1 MLDSIGES
9 ALKTTVTTAAKPV
22 AGDKNAAL
30 NKTHKRVA
38 ERPAGDAQESTAAES
53 NLSKSSSRFIV
64 EESGL
69 FFEKYDKQGNVVSRL
84 PVQKKSINR
93 HV

>member
-1 MLDSIGES
+1 MLDSIGKS
-9 ALKTTVTTAAKPV
+9 ALKTTLTVAAKPV
-22 AGDKNAAL
+22 AGDKAAAL

-38 ERPAGDAQESTAAES
+38 AQPAENAPESTAAES
-53 NLSKSSSRFIV
+53 NLSKGSSRFII

-69 FFEKYDKQGNVVSRL
+69 FFEKYDKQGKAVSRL
-84 PVQKKSINR
+84 PVQKTINR

>member
-1 MLDSIGES
+1 MLESLGES
-9 ALKTTVTTAAKPV
+9 ALKTTVPTAEKPV
-22 AGDKNAAL
+22 AGDKAAAL
-30 NKTHKRVA
+30 NRTHKRVA
-38 ERPAGDAQESTAAES
+38 ERPAENAQESTAADPHW
-53 NLSKSSSRFIV
+53 SKGSSRFIV

-84 PVQKKSINR
+84 PVQKKSIDR